1 MKSFT
6 PIIGVVFLT
15 VLFSCNQNST
25 STKENQNDSLAI
37 EEKADFIDQNKK
49 CFLATLAK
57 DSAFLAL
64 KVVEGKVEGTLS
76 YKFFEKDKNT
86 GTVEGTLN
94 NDTLNLIY
102 TFSSEGS
109 ISTRPVKMLI
119 NNGQIFEIYGDE
131 IAIKGKGLIYDPSG
145 CNE

>member
-1 MKSFT
+1 MKLFT
-6 PIIGVVFLT
+6 LIIGSVFLT
-15 VLFSCNQNST
+15 VLFSCNQNKT
-25 STKENQNDSLAI
+25 SAKENLKDSTAI
-37 EEKADFIDQNKK
+37 VVKKAFIDQNSK

-57 DSAFLAL
+57 DTAFLSL
-64 KVVEGKVEGTLS
+64 KVGEGKVEGTLN

-119 NNGQIFEIYGDE
+119 NNGQIFEIYGE
-131 IAIKGKGLIYDPSG
+131 EVTTKGKGFIYDPSD
-145 CNE
+145 CKE

>member
-6 PIIGVVFLT
+6 LIIGSVFLT
-15 VLFSCNQNST
+15 VLFSCNQTST
-25 STKENQNDSLAI
+25 STKENQKDSLAI
-37 EEKADFIDQNKK
+37 EEKAAFIDKNRK
-49 CFLATLAK
+49 CFLATLVK
-57 DSAFLAL
+57 DTAFLAL
-64 KVVEGKVEGTLS
+64 KVVEGKVEGTLN

-131 IAIKGKGLIYDPSG
+131 VATKGKGFIYDPSD
-145 CNE
+145 CKE

>member
-1 MKSFT
+1 MKSII
-6 PIIGVVFLT
+6 PIIGVVCLT
-15 VLFSCNQNST
+15 ALFSCNQNKT
-25 STKENQNDSLAI
+25 STKENQKDSTAI
-37 EEKADFIDQNKK
+37 VVKEAFIDQNSK
-49 CFLATLAK
+49 CFLATLVK
-57 DSAFLAL
+57 DSAFLKL
-64 KVVEGKVEGTLS
+64 KVVEGKVEGTLN

-119 NNGQIFEIYGDE
+119 NNGQIFEIYGSE
-131 IAIKGKGLIYDPSG
+131 IAVKGKGFIYDPSD
-145 CNE
+145 CKD

>member
-6 PIIGVVFLT
+6 LIIGSVFLT
-15 VLFSCNQNST
+15 ILFSCNQT
-25 STKENQNDSLAI
+25 RISTKENQNDSLAL
-37 EEKADFIDQNKK
+37 EETTTIIDQNRK
-49 CFLATLAK
+49 CFLATLSK

-64 KVVEGKVEGTLS
+64 KVVDRKVEGTLN

-86 GTVEGTLN
+86 GTVEGILN

-109 ISTRPVKMLI
+109 ISTRPVKMYI
-119 NNGQIFEIYGDE
+119 NNGQIFEIYGE
-131 IAIKGKGLIYDPSG
+131 EVATKGKGFIYDPSD
-145 CNE
+145 CKE